1 MFHEIIIGMPVKRV
15 FYPEKSINVYMDNKC
30 IGLARIV
37 QKNGKKVAK
46 TEFETSEPLNAIG
59 RMVMRDGDMVD
70 EFHITALSF

>member
-1 MFHEIIIGMPVKRV
+1 
-15 FYPEKSINVYMDNKC
+15 MDNKC

-37 QKNGKKVAK
+37 QKNGKNVAK